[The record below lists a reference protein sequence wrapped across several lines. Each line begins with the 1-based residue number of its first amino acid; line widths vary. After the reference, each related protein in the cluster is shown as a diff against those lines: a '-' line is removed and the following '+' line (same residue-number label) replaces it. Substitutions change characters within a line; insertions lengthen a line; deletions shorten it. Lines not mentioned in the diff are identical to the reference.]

1 MQAPSVEGGIH
12 LLYWDSEMEGM
23 LVNSRNMEVQ
33 NHWGPVD
40 ASAQLPADRITQFF
54 GQRASYYVPS
64 GRKVDPAMPLCR
76 RLTAHANVEVLGF
89 YHGIVDMAMPA
100 ALVFLHIPGSPGP

>member
-1 MQAPSVEGGIH
+1 MPGWGVQAPSVESGIH

-40 ASAQLPADRITQFF
+40 ASAQLPADRIKQFF

-64 GRKVDPAMPLCR
+64 GSKVGPAMHACR
-76 RLTAHANVEVLGF
+76 RLTTPWQLVRITRVSVMGSC
-89 YHGIVDMAMPA
+89 VDRCRLA
-100 ALVFLHIPGSPGP
+100 